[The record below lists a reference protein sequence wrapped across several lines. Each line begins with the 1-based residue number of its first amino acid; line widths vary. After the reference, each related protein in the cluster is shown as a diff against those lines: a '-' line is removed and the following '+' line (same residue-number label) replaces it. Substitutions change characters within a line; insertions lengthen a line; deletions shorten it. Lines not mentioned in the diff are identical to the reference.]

1 VMLRRA
7 LTPRPRYSRM
17 IPARSGLGELGSGP
31 EKSVKERKLES
42 PATYLVLDG
51 IEFPRVHDIALQLER
66 AAVLWF

>member
-1 VMLRRA
+1 M
-7 LTPRPRYSRM
+7 T
-17 IPARSGLGELGSGP
+17 PARSGLGELGSGP

-42 PATYLVLDG
+42 LAAYLVLNG